1 MATDINPNTR
11 IALSAFWNY
20 IYRLD
25 NKSRTVMVPSDYN
38 GTTYRI
44 PFYKDRNPDVIPVE
58 PCIDDVQEEEIVLSF
73 RFICLGVVIDYGY
86 GKLTR
91 TFAYKL
97 RKELALDPQ
106 EGIEIPLRGII

>member
-1 MATDINPNTR
+1 MI
-11 IALSAFWNY
+11 
-20 IYRLD
+20 
-25 NKSRTVMVPSDYN
+25 
-38 GTTYRI
+38 
-44 PFYKDRNPDVIPVE
+44 
-58 PCIDDVQEEEIVLSF
+58 EIVLSF